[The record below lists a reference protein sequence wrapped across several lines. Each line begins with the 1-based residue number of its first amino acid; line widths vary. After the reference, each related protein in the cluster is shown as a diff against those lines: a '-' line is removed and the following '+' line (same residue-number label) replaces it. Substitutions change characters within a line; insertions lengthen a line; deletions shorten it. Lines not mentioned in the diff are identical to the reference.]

1 MFHFLP
7 LFLSFL
13 QLRCRKWPRFTF
25 TAGRWITSSRRC
37 RRFGTAEST
46 STKGIF
52 PVSVRFGFRDVA
64 EVDVSKLQHRQRKVH
79 CAFPPPSVRFFTN
92 LSCCNIFR
100 FGSPVTP
107 RVLYITYEYFLQSSL
122 SVSLFLMSSYVCI
135 FPVKRQQLKNDHIR
149 HPCFEQ
155 NLYQNNKT
163 KITIPPPMNQPP
175 NKNHNHQL
183 TSARYDPKELIN
195 FLDSKKWRRQ
205 RSLVQKGRKYAQ
217 AVVE

>member
-1 MFHFLP
+1 MSKMAKVHVHRWKVDHQQPPLP
-7 LFLSFL
+7 PVWYCRIYLNEGNLSCIGPI
-13 QLRCRKWPRFTF
+13 R
-25 TAGRWITSSRRC
+25 ISRC
-37 RRFGTAEST
+37 RRSRCLETPASPAKGTLCFPLSDL
-46 STKGIF
+46 SIF
-52 PVSVRFGFRDVA
+52 SPICHVVTFFVSA
-64 EVDVSKLQHRQRKVH
+64 H
-79 CAFPPPSVRFFTN
+79 
-92 LSCCNIFR
+92 LSLHVCC
-100 FGSPVTP
+100 
-107 RVLYITYEYFLQSSL
+107 TYEYFLQSLL
-122 SVSLFLMSSYVCI
+122 SVYLFLMSSYVCI

-149 HPCFEQ
+149 HPCLEQ

-217 AVVE
+217 AVSS